1 MVGFT
6 NENKHRARYT
16 VTLPGVNEN
25 GCYEMR
31 LESIG
36 GLGANLCG
44 KLLGELGA
52 VYLGMN
58 SAAFSSYGSEKRGS
72 PVKSYVRWSSPEREI
87 LHNSPVEHPHL
98 LILFHRML
106 SKTLPVTAG
115 AEENC
120 IVLVNTNESPMNIRD
135 ELQLYG
141 GTVCCVDA
149 LELAIQSK
157 SRVNMV
163 MLGAAAKASGFIP
176 LEAVKALVT
185 DTLGKK
191 YPAMLNNNLAG
202 IELGFQNMKCQTFSP
217 DGRYEK
223 APYSELKSKWG
234 YENAPIGGVN
244 PHFGSTVSNDLSAS
258 REGFIPLF
266 LPEKC
271 IHCGLCDTACPDMV
285 FQFVPSEYRGKP
297 AMMNRGLDYHHC
309 KGCLRCV
316 DVCPTEALVVGKEQ
330 EHQKKKCFVRNRDL
344 IVDNLDFEPSG
355 ADPWVTSES
364 YLTEK
369 RMDGGLM

>member
-1 MVGFT
+1 MVQHT
-6 NENKHRARYT
+6 NINEPPSRYS
-16 VTLPGVNEN
+16 VNLPRVNEN

-52 VYLGMN
+52 VYLGLN

-72 PVKSYVRWSSPEREI
+72 PVKSYVRWSASEQEI
-87 LHNSPVEHPHL
+87 LQNSPIDNPHL
-98 LILFHRML
+98 LILFHQAL
-106 SKTLPVTAG
+106 SKSLPVTAG
-115 AEENC
+115 IEENC
-120 IVLVNTNESPMNIRD
+120 ILVVNTRATPEEMRD
-135 ELQLYG
+135 ELKLYAG
-141 GTVCCVDA
+141 SVCCVDA
-149 LELAIQSK
+149 LELALQSK

-163 MLGAAAKASGFIP
+163 MLGAVTKATGFIP
-176 LEAVKALVT
+176 LKAVKELVA

-191 YPAMLNNNLAG
+191 YPAMLENNLAG
-202 IELGFQNMKCQTFSP
+202 LDMGYKNVQSETFAP
-217 DGRYEK
+217 DGKYEK
-223 APYSELKSKWG
+223 VPYTEIKSKWG
-234 YENAPIGGVN
+234 YENAPLGGAN

-271 IHCGLCDTACPDMV
+271 IHCGLCDTTCPDMV
-285 FQFVPSEYRGKP
+285 FQFLPGEYKGKP
-297 AMMNRGLDYHHC
+297 TMMNRGLDYHHC

-316 DVCPTEALVVGKEQ
+316 DVCPTEALVAGKEQ
-330 EHQKKKCFVRNRDL
+330 EHPDKKWFVSNKDL
-344 IVDNLDFEPSG
+344 ITDNFDFESAG